1 MISSF
6 FSVNFSVIFSVI
18 LAKED
23 FPFWE
28 SLSFLYEEDAFAGEM
43 PFFLQTMSSHFRP
56 SRTVIGQGCSDS
68 TLA

>member
-6 FSVNFSVIFSVI
+6 FSVNFSVI

-43 PFFLQTMSSHFRP
+43 PFFLQTMSRHE
-56 SRTVIGQGCSDS
+56 Q
-68 TLA
+68 